1 MELLSLTS
9 VASQMRKGAPL
20 PWNVRTASGQLL
32 LARGQILATD
42 DDIEALLERGMFVD
56 AAELRA
62 PRGGDVA
69 PLYRN
74 VFERWA
80 AMERKLAALL
90 RSRPED
96 LGGRIA
102 ELAQGVGELADAH
115 ADELI
120 FAVVQYDHERFSSY
134 GVAHAMHVA
143 AVCALLTRRL
153 PQHTEEQRQSLLCA
167 ALTMN
172 MAIVE
177 LQGQLASRGGKPSA
191 AERLAIERHPAEAA
205 ETLRRHG
212 VSDELWLQLVAEHHE
227 RPGGEGYPAGI
238 DTPCEL
244 AYLLHLVDVFTAK
257 YAARAD
263 RPGLP
268 ARIAAQQ
275 LFIQS
280 ERHPVAALLIKEFG
294 LYPPGCI
301 VKLSNGETAVV
312 VHRGAQVNQ
321 PIAAVFINRNGAPVS
336 PPLRRDTARP
346 DCAVVTS
353 LSPEGILV
361 QHAVEQLYASARPSG
376 AARWAN

>member
-42 DDIEALLERGMFVD
+42 DDIDALLERGMFVD
-56 AAELRA
+56 AAELRV
-62 PRGGDVA
+62 RGGDVA

-80 AMERKLAALL
+80 AMERRLATLL
-90 RSRPED
+90 RSRPQD
-96 LGGRIA
+96 LGSRIT
-102 ELAQGVGELADAH
+102 ELALGVGELADEH

-120 FAVVQYDHERFSSY
+120 FAVVQYDHGRFSAY

-143 AVCALLTRRL
+143 AVCALLARRL
-153 PQHTEEQRQSLLCA
+153 SNTEEQRQSLLCA

-172 MAIVE
+172 MSIVE
-177 LQGQLASRGGKPSA
+177 LQGQLASRGGKPTT
-191 AERLAIERHPAEAA
+191 AERAAIERHPIAAAEA
-205 ETLRRHG
+205 LRSLG
-212 VSDELWLQLVAEHHE
+212 VTDELWLRLVAEHHE
-227 RPGGEGYPAGI
+227 QPDGDGYPSGI
-238 DTPCEL
+238 EAQCEL
-244 AYLLHLVDVFTAK
+244 VNLLHLVDVFTAK

-263 RPGLP
+263 RAGLP

-280 ERHPVAALLIKEFG
+280 GRHPVAALLIKEFG
-294 LYPPGCI
+294 MYPPGCI

-312 VHRGAQVNQ
+312 VRRGAQVNQ
-321 PIAAVFINRNGAPVS
+321 PIAAVFINRNGLPVS
-336 PPLRRDTARP
+336 PPLRRDTSRS
-346 DCAVVTS
+346 DCAVVMS

-361 QHAVEQLYASARPSG
+361 QHAVEQLYESAQPG
-376 AARWAN
+376 GVAARWSN